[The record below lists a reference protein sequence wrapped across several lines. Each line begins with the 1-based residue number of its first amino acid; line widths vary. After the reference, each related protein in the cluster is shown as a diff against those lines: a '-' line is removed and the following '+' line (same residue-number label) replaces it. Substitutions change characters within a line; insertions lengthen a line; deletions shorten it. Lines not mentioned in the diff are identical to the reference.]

1 MKSKIVKMSNEQF
14 KIILNSLESYDDFWN
29 EKIFEDEF
37 NNENSSYFVI
47 CDNDNVDDIYG
58 FGGLWFNIDEAHVM
72 NIAIKKD
79 FRRKHFGYELLNF
92 LIQYAITMKKECIT
106 LEVREDNLPA
116 IKLYQ
121 KTGFIEMGS
130 RPKYYNNKF
139 DAIIMTKKF

>member
-58 FGGLWFNIDEAHVM
+58 FGGLWFNTDEAHVM